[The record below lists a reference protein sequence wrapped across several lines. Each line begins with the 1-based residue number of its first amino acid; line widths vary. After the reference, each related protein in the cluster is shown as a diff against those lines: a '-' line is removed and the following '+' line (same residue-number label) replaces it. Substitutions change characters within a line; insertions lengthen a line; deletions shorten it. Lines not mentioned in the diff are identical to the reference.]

1 MKPEI
6 KKFIGK
12 NAAFTLDGD
21 VQRIESGGR
30 TVAVLDARRHV
41 TSPRWSAVDDVA
53 PPAHWTGETY
63 DVREAVAA
71 VIHAVGRDGWHE
83 RVYCTPDVVLATD
96 GYRLS
101 TTPNRSGYVGT
112 IPLAVADLLVAVR
125 DAVLDVGHGR
135 VRVRSRH
142 LVAEAEAED
151 VTPPD
156 WRSVV
161 PTEPPAWTAT
171 LQPWLAGGDTGDDLS
186 PGQWTRPHG
195 EGRSARGITSEGT
208 GDTVRINGKYLDDA
222 LDGQR
227 AAVEF
232 RGEMDQV
239 VVRVGE
245 RLDIV
250 MPMRRGK

>member
-6 KKFIGK
+6 KRFIGK
-12 NAAFTLDGD
+12 SATFTLDGD
-21 VQRIESGGR
+21 IQRIAAGGR
-30 TVAVLDARRHV
+30 TVAMLDARRHV
-41 TSPRWSAVDDVA
+41 TSPRWSASDDVA
-53 PPAHWTGETY
+53 PPAHWVGVTH

-83 RVYCTPDVVLATD
+83 RIYYTPDVVFATD

-101 TTPNRSGYVGT
+101 TVPNRTGYVGT
-112 IPLAVADLLVAVR
+112 IPLAAADLLVAVR

-161 PTEPPAWTAT
+161 PTGAPAWTAT
-171 LQPWLAGGDTGDDLS
+171 LQPWLRGGETGDDLS

-195 EGRSARGITSEGT
+195 EGRSSRGIDSEGD
-208 GDTVRINGKYLDDA
+208 GDTVRLNGHYLDDA

-232 RGEMDQV
+232 RGELDQV
-239 VVRVGE
+239 VIRVGE
-245 RLDIV
+245 RLDVV
-250 MPMRRGK
+250 MPMRVR